1 VLSRKAIASIVI
13 GVAAVLIM
21 TWRMTNFPARV
32 VVINQSGMAL
42 MRVALDTGGTRFELG
57 NLNNG
62 ETRRISVA
70 PTETLRLSFHT
81 ATPHIWSSPEPLTA
95 GQSLVLYVT
104 PDQNVMPR
112 SRIGT
117 LVR

>member
-1 VLSRKAIASIVI
+1 MLSRKAIASIVI

-32 VVINQSGMAL
+32 VIINQSGTAL
-42 MRVALDTGGTRFELG
+42 MRVAIDTGANRFELG
-57 NLNNG
+57 TMNNG
-62 ETRRISVA
+62 ETRRISVE

-81 ATPHIWSSPEPLTA
+81 ATPHVWNSPEPLTA

-104 PDQNVMPR
+104 PDQRVTPR